1 MIEAEYPDILEFND
15 CITTFKLFDFSKKIF
30 YCGDS
35 NLKLS
40 GKYINKTIDS
50 KKKSIPID
58 FESNRLI
65 LISKKHFEI
74 FKKMSFR
81 ELSKWNRKD
90 FLIKWGYF
98 EWAI

>member
-1 MIEAEYPDILEFND
+1 MIEAEYPEILEFND
-15 CITTFKLFDFSKKIF
+15 CITTFKLFDFSKNFF

-40 GKYINKTIDS
+40 GRYISKTIDS

-58 FESNRLI
+58 FEINNLI
-65 LISKKHFEI
+65 PIPKRHFEI
-74 FKKMSFR
+74 FRKMSFK
-81 ELSKWNRKD
+81 ELSKCNKRD
-90 FLIKWGYF
+90 FLLKWGYI